1 MLSAVKRDGV
11 CRNLNLVR
19 VQLPAGKMLTELD
32 IEISSGGSG
41 KKGRL
46 HITTSYSGEKTTTN
60 VSAVNDPFPQP
71 LIIRR

>member
-1 MLSAVKRDGV
+1 
-11 CRNLNLVR
+11 
-19 VQLPAGKMLTELD
+19 MLTELD
-32 IEISSGGSG
+32 IENSSGGSG